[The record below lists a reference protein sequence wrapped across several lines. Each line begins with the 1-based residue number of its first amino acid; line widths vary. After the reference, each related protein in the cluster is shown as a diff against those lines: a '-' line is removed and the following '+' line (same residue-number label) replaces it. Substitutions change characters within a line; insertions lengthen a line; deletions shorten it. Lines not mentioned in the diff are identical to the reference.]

1 MSSKVRERQVGVL
14 FECSG
19 NYLEYYTFNCG
30 TTALVNNHWCI
41 WLISKQLFLVDWLI
55 PGRVICI
62 YIYIYILYELLM
74 HGFWLMQ
81 DRLNVEGVPKQ
92 GHNIRQ
98 WHSNECFQLTNI
110 DRQGLADVLGAE
122 EIGNTVWMKYL
133 AFLPCLL
140 SQKWWNRTCLVA
152 LRCEHLF
159 ARRQKKAWIHTDTWN
174 HFGRPWLLCCHYCQ
188 CPLLSSALFFVW
200 STLAPGVKTKAPS
213 HGNPS
218 WLVCSWS
225 PLRLESLD
233 LGGNGLDPSAAQF
246 PGLNRV
252 WVCQGCSVFFTDVVV
267 SWYFSRICVKP
278 WGSLLFFS
286 KEMKESSV
294 LALVK
299 SK

>member
-1 MSSKVRERQVGVL
+1 
-14 FECSG
+14 
-19 NYLEYYTFNCG
+19 
-30 TTALVNNHWCI
+30 
-41 WLISKQLFLVDWLI
+41 
-55 PGRVICI
+55 
-62 YIYIYILYELLM
+62 M

-98 WHSNECFQLTNI
+98 WHSNECFQPTNI